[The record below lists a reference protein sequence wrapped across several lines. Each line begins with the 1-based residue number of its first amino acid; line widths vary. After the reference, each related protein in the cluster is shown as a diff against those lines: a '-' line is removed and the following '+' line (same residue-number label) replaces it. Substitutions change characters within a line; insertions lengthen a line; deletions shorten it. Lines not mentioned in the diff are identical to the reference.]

1 LFGIRRTSVLCIL
14 AAVFATAAS
23 AQSIAIGKDMSI
35 LFKGFISATA
45 FAQDQEF
52 QFGNGQNA
60 EWPEPPE
67 ATVDRWFGGGDVR
80 NTRLTLVFSGPKVL
94 NDWRVNATGE
104 MDFFGGHNGTG
115 AFAGQQPVPRLRLAY
130 MELTNG
136 STTIQLGQQWA
147 PLWGNLPVSVT
158 HLSFPLGWAS
168 GGLIGWRYPGLF
180 VNQKL
185 TKPDA
190 PVKMDLQ
197 FAVMGG
203 NWNGPESTTDNETAG
218 NATWPQFELRYN
230 AGGKL
235 GEVTWSAYLVG
246 HIDEKDLSG
255 PGVSAPNDKLS
266 GSAVEIG
273 AKFQLGDVLIQGN
286 GFTGHAIGEQF
297 STINQFGKIQSEG
310 GLGAGGL
317 GVHRSLGHLR
327 FRRNGQSQGLRR
339 ARRDRR
345 GRTPEERDV
354 RRHAALALG
363 TVLGRHRVS
372 PLPAHF
378 GSRGSEDE
386 RPADLVLGPLQLLT
400 ARVSNAS
407 RASPNSDTRIFMEP
421 WFHVAFVRR
430 GVGSPQ
436 RSGVAGFSA
445 SVSWRCAMDELSE
458 VRDERAPG
466 DATGPAAAKTPAVS
480 VAATPFASP
489 SPAGPGS
496 RSRASSTSR
505 RAGGARAS

>member
-1 LFGIRRTSVLCIL
+1 MVSMSLRAPRTAFLCVL
-14 AAVFATAAS
+14 AALAAAAAT
-23 AQSIAIGKDMSI
+23 AQSISIGKDMSI

-136 STTIQLGQQWA
+136 STTIQLGKQWA

-180 VNQKL
+180 VGQKL

-273 AKFQLGDVLIQGN
+273 AKFQLGDVLLQGN
-286 GFTGHAIGEQF
+286 GYTGHAIGEQF

-310 GLGAGGL
+310 GWLQAGWEFTDHWGIYGFAGMDNPKDSDVL
-317 GVHRSLGHLR
+317 NVIGEAGRLKNVMFAGMLRWRSGPFSAGIEYLHSRLTSG
-327 FRRNGQSQGLRR
+327 FEEAKTNGQQISFSGL
-339 ARRDRR
+339 
-345 GRTPEERDV
+345 
-354 RRHAALALG
+354 
-363 TVLGRHRVS
+363 
-372 PLPAHF
+372 F
-378 GSRGSEDE
+378 
-386 RPADLVLGPLQLLT
+386 
-400 ARVSNAS
+400 N
-407 RASPNSDTRIFMEP
+407 F
-421 WFHVAFVRR
+421 
-430 GVGSPQ
+430 
-436 RSGVAGFSA
+436 
-445 SVSWRCAMDELSE
+445 
-458 VRDERAPG
+458 
-466 DATGPAAAKTPAVS
+466 
-480 VAATPFASP
+480 
-489 SPAGPGS
+489 
-496 RSRASSTSR
+496 
-505 RAGGARAS
+505 

>member
-1 LFGIRRTSVLCIL
+1 MIGIRRTSVLCIL
-14 AAVFATAAS
+14 AAVSTNAAS

-35 LFKGFISATA
+35 LFKGFISAKA

-310 GLGAGGL
+310 GWLQAGWEFTDHWGIYGFAGMDNPKDSDVL
-317 GVHRSLGHLR
+317 AVIGEAGRLKNVMFAGMLRWRSGPFSAGIEYLHSRLTSGVEEAKT
-327 FRRNGQSQGLRR
+327 NGQQISFSGL
-339 ARRDRR
+339 
-345 GRTPEERDV
+345 
-354 RRHAALALG
+354 
-363 TVLGRHRVS
+363 
-372 PLPAHF
+372 F
-378 GSRGSEDE
+378 
-386 RPADLVLGPLQLLT
+386 
-400 ARVSNAS
+400 N
-407 RASPNSDTRIFMEP
+407 F
-421 WFHVAFVRR
+421 
-430 GVGSPQ
+430 
-436 RSGVAGFSA
+436 
-445 SVSWRCAMDELSE
+445 
-458 VRDERAPG
+458 
-466 DATGPAAAKTPAVS
+466 
-480 VAATPFASP
+480 
-489 SPAGPGS
+489 
-496 RSRASSTSR
+496 
-505 RAGGARAS
+505 